1 MRYEAATANIS
12 KESRNGLIVPSNL
25 NPNFNSP
32 EWARVKRDVIV
43 PVSPRPGFSSVKLLE
58 IQTIKPNTPAAE
70 LINKAIAEIP
80 PKIEEVKKELSY
92 NPSKKSREYIDEMG
106 RLIIRKR
113 RKSRCNGIH
122 DAEEDPC
129 GSPRCKTKGR
139 QKLKDSQNKDVTKR
153 RKRRRVI
160 LNGERIK

>member
-12 KESRNGLIVPSNL
+12 KESRNGLVVPSNI

-32 EWARVKRDVIV
+32 EWARLKRDEII

-58 IQTIKPNTPAAE
+58 IQRINPNTPASE
-70 LINKAIAEIP
+70 LIHKAVTEMP
-80 PKIEEVKKELSY
+80 PKIEEIKKKLSY
-92 NPSKKSREYIDEMG
+92 NPSRQYIDDMG
-106 RLIIRKR
+106 RLIITKR

-139 QKLKDSQNKDVTKR
+139 QKIKDTQNKEVTKR
-153 RKRRRVI
+153 RKRRSVI
-160 LNGERIK
+160 LNGKKIK